1 MLIVV
6 PTSAL
11 ALWSWGTAMS
21 DLPRPEPIPVLLFVS
36 LALVAIIAVFRLL
49 LALMIGGY
57 ERVAAA
63 HRAWWLAMYGGGV
76 LVLSGLLTAM
86 IVWVVLEPSA
96 KARSLAAAIAV
107 IAALG
112 APMLLPLAHLVIE
125 RFRYERSNK
134 TMEPTR

>member
-1 MLIVV
+1 
-6 PTSAL
+6 
-11 ALWSWGTAMS
+11 MS

-36 LALVAIIAVFRLL
+36 LALVAIIGVLRLL
-49 LALMIGGY
+49 LALMLGGY

-63 HRAWWLAMYGGGV
+63 HRVWWLTMYGGGL

-86 IVWVVLEPSA
+86 IVWGVVEPSA
-96 KARSLAAAIAV
+96 KARSLAAAIAA
-107 IAALG
+107 ISALG
-112 APMLLPLAHLVIE
+112 APMLLPFAHLVLE